1 MDLNITDQQAVKRCL
16 ELALNG
22 IGSVSP
28 NPLVGAVIIDN
39 GKIIAEG
46 WHKQFGGIHAEID
59 AINNAEK
66 NGISSFENLTLAVN
80 LEPCSHFGKQP
91 PCVDTIIEK
100 KFKRVIIGMKD
111 PNPLVAGKGIEKLK
125 EANIDVEVGVLEN
138 DCTWIN
144 RFFCKY
150 ITTQKPFIIMKAAQS
165 LDGCI
170 ATKTGESKWITCDE
184 SRRRVHVLRN
194 EADAVLIGINTL
206 LEDNPLLDTRFLE
219 NSNHNPAAIIF
230 DSKLRI
236 DINSNIVQQAKNRIV
251 IVVHTIDNDDKI
263 KLLLE
268 KNVILIKAKKDE
280 NQLID
285 IEDALTKIS
294 SAYKFSSILIEGGS
308 KIFSSFIEKDLVDE
322 LHVFIAPMII
332 GNGLKTF
339 ADLDTKELSLSKRF
353 RIAGSVISGTDEH
366 LLFLKK
372 LII

>member
-1 MDLNITDQQAVKRCL
+1 MALNITDQQAVKRCL

>member
-66 NGISSFENLTLAVN
+66 NGVSSFENLTLAVN

-268 KNVILIKAKKDE
+268 KNAILIKAKKDE

-308 KIFSSFIEKDLVDE
+308 KIFSSFIENDLVDE
-322 LHVFIAPMII
+322 LHIFIAPMII
-332 GNGLKTF
+332 GNGIKTF

-366 LLFLKK
+366 LLFLKN
-372 LII
+372 